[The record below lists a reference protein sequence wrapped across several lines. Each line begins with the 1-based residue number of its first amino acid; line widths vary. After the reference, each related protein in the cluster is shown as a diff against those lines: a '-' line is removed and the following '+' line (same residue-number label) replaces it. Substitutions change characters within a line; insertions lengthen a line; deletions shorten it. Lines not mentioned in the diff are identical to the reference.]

1 MLDESKFLL
10 GAFVYPKKSPNPW
23 CSLKPVIVQVQAK
36 TFHLA
41 RRMLAV
47 DMLQRDYFL
56 LDIRILPDD
65 LLPFDEEEKEI
76 P

>member
-1 MLDESKFLL
+1 MDESKFLL
-10 GAFVYPKKSPNPW
+10 GAFVYPKRSPNPW

-36 TFHLA
+36 TLHLA

-56 LDIRILPDD
+56 LDIRKLPNDFLQKD
-65 LLPFDEEEKEI
+65 EGDEEE